1 MTIETTDAATRP
13 PRAERPAAAGGAVER
28 GAARAER
35 AARDI
40 RPTRPSAK
48 PNGQWKVDG
57 TTPLNG
63 NEEWKQ
69 ADGGLNVRERIETV
83 YAQGGFASIDPTDLH
98 GRFRWWGL
106 YTQRKPGIDGG
117 RTATLEPHELEDEYF
132 MLRVRIDGGQLTTEQ
147 LRVIGGISTEFGRDT
162 ADLTDRQNVQLHW
175 IRVEDVPE
183 IWRRLE
189 AVGLGT
195 TEACGDVP
203 RVILGS
209 PVAGIAANEL
219 IDPTPQI
226 DEITSRFIGDESL
239 ANLPRKFK
247 SAITGHPS
255 QDVVHEI
262 NDVAFVAVEHPSLGV
277 GYDLWVG
284 GGLSTAPRLAERL
297 GVFVAPDRVADAWH
311 GVAQIFRDYGYRR
324 LRNKARLK
332 FLLADWGVEKFRQVL
347 ETEYLDA
354 PLPDGPAAPTPS
366 TTGDHVGVHRQKDGR
381 FYVGATPI
389 VGRVSGPTLTKLAD
403 LVEAHGSTRLRTTP
417 HQKVVI
423 LDIPEDR
430 VESLIAGLDELGL
443 QARPSL
449 IRRGTI
455 ACTGIEFCKLA
466 IVETKAFATAA
477 VLDLEERLDAFDLP
491 HPIALHVNGCPNSCA
506 RIQTADIGLKG
517 QLIMDDSGEQV
528 PGYQV
533 HLGGG
538 LASQDRDEAG
548 LGRTVRGLKV
558 TADGIADYVER
569 VVTRFLDDRDAAAD
583 ETFAQWAHRADEE
596 ALR

>member
-1 MTIETTDAATRP
+1 MTTSQTTPRPAARP
-13 PRAERPAAAGGAVER
+13 PR
-28 GAARAER
+28 
-35 AARDI
+35 
-40 RPTRPSAK
+40 PSTK
-48 PNGQWKVDG
+48 PNGQWKIDG
-57 TTPLNG
+57 TAPLNG

-69 ADGGLNVRERIETV
+69 VDDGLAVRERIENI
-83 YAQGGFASIDPTDLH
+83 YAAGGFSSIDPTDLH
-98 GRFRWWGL
+98 GRFRVWGL

-117 RTATLEPHELEDEYF
+117 RTATLSPEELEDAYF

-147 LRVIGGISTEFGRDT
+147 LRVIAGISQEFGRDT

-175 IRVEDVPE
+175 VEVESMPE

-203 RVILGS
+203 RVVLGS
-209 PVAGIAANEL
+209 PVAGISADEL

-226 DEITSRFIGDESL
+226 DEITSRFIGDPTLS
-239 ANLPRKFK
+239 NLPRKFK
-247 SAITGHPS
+247 SAITGHPN

-262 NDVAFVAVEHPSLGV
+262 NDVAFVAVEHPELGI

-284 GGLSTAPRLAERL
+284 GGLSTTPRLGERL
-297 GVFVAPDRVADAWH
+297 GVFVSPDRVAEAWH

-332 FLLADWGVEKFRQVL
+332 FLLAEWGTEKFRQVL
-347 ETEYLDA
+347 QDEYLGYT
-354 PLPDGPAAPTPS
+354 LPDGPAPAKPAAP
-366 TTGDHVGVHRQKDGR
+366 GDHVGIHRQKDGR

-389 VGRVSGPTLTKLAD
+389 VGRVSGTTLARLAD
-403 LVEAHGSTRLRTTP
+403 LIEEHGSTRLRTTP

-430 VESLIAGLDELGL
+430 VDSLVAGLDELGL

-466 IVETKAFATAA
+466 IVETKVNATAA
-477 VLDLEERLDAFDLP
+477 VKDLEERLAGFDLP
-491 HPIALHVNGCPNSCA
+491 HPISLHVNGCPNSCA

-517 QLIMDDSGEQV
+517 QLVTIDGEQV

-558 TADGIADYVER
+558 AADGIADYVDR
-569 VVTRFLDDRDAAAD
+569 VVRRFLDERDAAAD
-583 ETFAQWAHRADEE
+583 ETFAQWAHRAEEE
-596 ALR
+596 ALQ